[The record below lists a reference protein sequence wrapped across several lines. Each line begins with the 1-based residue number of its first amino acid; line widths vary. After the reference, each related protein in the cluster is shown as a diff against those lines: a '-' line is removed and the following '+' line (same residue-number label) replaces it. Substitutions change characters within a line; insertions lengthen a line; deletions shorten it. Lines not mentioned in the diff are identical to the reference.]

1 MKQQTP
7 TEPSKSICVSMT
19 QSLHEAG
26 TARAKQL
33 GYSTFSAYLQEL
45 IKEDL
50 DNAWEDVQD
59 FIKEE
64 IDNA

>member
-26 TARAKQL
+26 TVRAKQL
-33 GYSTFSAYLQEL
+33 GYSTFSAYLQDL
-45 IKEDL
+45 IKEDY
-50 DNAWEDVQD
+50 DNA
-59 FIKEE
+59 
-64 IDNA
+64 

>member
-1 MKQQTP
+1 MKPQTP

-19 QSLHEAG
+19 QSLHQAG

-50 DNAWEDVQD
+50 DNA
-59 FIKEE
+59 
-64 IDNA
+64 